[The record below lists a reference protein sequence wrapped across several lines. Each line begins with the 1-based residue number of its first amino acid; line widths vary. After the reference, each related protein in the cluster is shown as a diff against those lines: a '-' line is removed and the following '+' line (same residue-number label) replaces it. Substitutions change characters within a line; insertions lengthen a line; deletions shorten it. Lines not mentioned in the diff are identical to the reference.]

1 MKHARVFAFA
11 FALLCLTIQPALAI
25 NMCTEANTVEVRA
38 PDHYICGNGICET
51 GEVCD
56 DGENNNDYDPDKC
69 RPDCRLYGC
78 GDGVTDTGEECDD
91 YLSYGEQNRPN
102 VCRNDCTLP
111 RCGDGIVDDAAPYN
125 EECDDGNAVNDDG
138 CSTACKLPVQKQGG
152 VIPDAVKPEYKQRIL
167 RTAPKAKKPETPAAT
182 TPYQMQTKPYLRRD
196 GK

>member
-1 MKHARVFAFA
+1 MKYAHFL
-11 FALLCLTIQPALAI
+11 ALVCVLCLPMQSALAI
-25 NMCTEANTVEVRA
+25 NICTEENTVEVHS
-38 PDHYICGNGICET
+38 PDRYICGNGICET

-78 GDGVTDTGEECDD
+78 GDGVTDTGEECDA

-125 EECDDGNAVNDDG
+125 EECDDGNLVDGDG
-138 CSTACKLPVQKQGG
+138 CSANCKLPVKIHSGLAPSVIKPLSRQIVPQKQTSEVGKHEEEAK
-152 VIPDAVKPEYKQRIL
+152 IKLYKEQKL
-167 RTAPKAKKPETPAAT
+167 LSPSKGEK
-182 TPYQMQTKPYLRRD
+182 
-196 GK
+196 